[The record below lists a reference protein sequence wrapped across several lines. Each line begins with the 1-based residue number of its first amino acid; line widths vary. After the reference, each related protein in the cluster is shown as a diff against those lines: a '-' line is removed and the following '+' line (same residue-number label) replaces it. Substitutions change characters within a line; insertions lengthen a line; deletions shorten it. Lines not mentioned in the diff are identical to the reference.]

1 MREINYYCDVC
12 HKKADNPKA
21 ELDSIQLNM
30 AYTHNWES
38 ALPLAKNLHD
48 IQLCKKCGE
57 TLNSIIVN
65 AIAMKGFDK
74 ISYKGE
80 NYDN

>member
-1 MREINYYCDVC
+1 MRKVIYYCDICGKEAGDRRKEMDCV
-12 HKKADNPKA
+12 
-21 ELDSIQLNM
+21 QLNM
-30 AYTHNWES
+30 AYTHDWETS
-38 ALPLAKNLHD
+38 LPIAKNLHD
-48 IQLCKKCGE
+48 IQMCKECGE

-65 AIAMKGFDK
+65 AITMKGFDK